1 MAAIISVFLAVI
13 IILLVIILIKISRN
27 NDIKNIIN
35 TSLNVN
41 NSNLIDNDAVSIID
55 INTNLKFDLIDI
67 KTELENKKLMEN
79 LSIFEINKNDK
90 SLTPITD
97 TLTKLGS
104 ESIITLL
111 QSSQISKL
119 YKATVD
125 PNTLMKLNSGGI
137 GSAVIDKVS
146 GKITDQAGFIS
157 ANPASIIGPQAVFA
171 VLSIVVGQHYMS
183 EISSNLSNIS
193 DILDKILQH
202 FKNEHE
208 SKLEAATEKLI
219 TISNLQYVGIE
230 DIINLNNLE
239 DSINEIYHFYKK
251 ELKNFN
257 VDNINTDK
265 FLYKSKLKD
274 LDYRLNKELKNA
286 EYSYKICTYSK
297 ELLNMIKLIKYN
309 SYLKMEKV
317 DMNAVNKANQ
327 LLDEIKQF
335 TEDIF
340 FNEKENPKEL
350 YIKAISNA
358 KDKLFT
364 IYRDNTL
371 LDTKEDFLLF
381 IDEIMNTNFWNKCVE
396 DNPYYNYSKIYDSKR
411 EELEKNKDIS
421 ISYNKSKEM
430 LKKFDSPINTYY
442 FTKDGHEYFIA
453 ANE

>member
-1 MAAIISVFLAVI
+1 MIILISFLAVI
-13 IILLVIILIKISRN
+13 IILLVLILIKVSKN
-27 NDIKNIIN
+27 NNIVKADN
-35 TSLNVN
+35 SSLNIN
-41 NSNLIDNDAVSIID
+41 NSNLIDSDAVSIID

-67 KTELENKKLMEN
+67 KTELENKKLMNN
-79 LSIFEINKNDK
+79 LSVFEINKNDK
-90 SLTPITD
+90 SLTPIKD

-119 YKATVD
+119 YKATAD

-183 EISSNLSNIS
+183 EISSKLSNIS
-193 DILDKILQH
+193 DKLDKILQH
-202 FKNEHE
+202 FKNEYE

-219 TISNLQYVGIE
+219 NISNLQYVGIE

-257 VDNINTDK
+257 ADNINTDK
-265 FLYKSKLKD
+265 FFYESKLKD
-274 LDYRLNKELKNA
+274 LDDRLNNELINA

-317 DMNAVNKANQ
+317 DMNALNKANQ

-350 YIKAISNA
+350 YIKAISDSKNR
-358 KDKLFT
+358 LFSVYSNNK
-364 IYRDNTL
+364 IFKFIEDRL
-371 LDTKEDFLLF
+371 LD
-381 IDEIMNTNFWNKCVE
+381 IDCTIFTDLSSLCK
-396 DNPYYNYSKIYDSKR
+396 NPYDDYKEIYDNKK
-411 EELEKNKDIS
+411 EEVEKNKDIS
-421 ISYNKSKEM
+421 ISYNKAKEM
-430 LKKFDSPINTYY
+430 LKKFDAPINTYY
-442 FTKDGHEYFIA
+442 FTKDGHEYFIVD
-453 ANE
+453 N